1 MYVQMT
7 LVWTKNAKK
16 DGWNI
21 VTRYQPPNSPDFNVL
36 DLGFF
41 NSIQSLQY
49 QEAPTSID
57 EFIKCVFKAFDA
69 VEHDKLNKR
78 FLSYQCALES
88 CMNVGGSNKY
98 KLHHIQKDKN
108 KSNGVKYDNVFCD
121 LVTYS
126 QVITQL
132 EAIEHGRIS

>member
-1 MYVQMT
+1 MILLHIYRIYIHT
-7 LVWTKNAKK
+7 FTITYIFGNGSKNSNSDNYNYEKNSKK
-16 DGWNI
+16 RKSHLSHN
-21 VTRYQPPNSPDFNVL
+21 
-36 DLGFF
+36 LGLSYL
-41 NSIQSLQY
+41 NGIEY
-49 QEAPTSID
+49 
-57 EFIKCVFKAFDA
+57 
-69 VEHDKLNKR
+69 DKLNKT

-121 LVTYS
+121 PKTYS
-126 QVITQL
+126 QAITQL